1 MKNKL
6 IKCFFNFGNAIAIFY
21 MFIPLYMIYNY
32 KQYRFGNL
40 SFTIEL
46 FSSIAYSIFFYKKVM
61 CKKEFL
67 EEKKKNFEDL
77 YKREHP
83 IFENQSYE
91 SKYNSLMNFTNS
103 LFDDEI
109 I

>member
-6 IKCFFNFGNAIAIFY
+6 IKWFFNFGNCIAIFY

-32 KQYRFGNL
+32 KQYRFSVL
-40 SFTIEL
+40 SFVIEL

-67 EEKKKNFEDL
+67 KEKKKTFENL
-77 YKREHP
+77 YKKEHFL
-83 IFENQSYE
+83 FENQSYE
-91 SKYNSLMNFTNS
+91 NKYESLINFTNS
-103 LFDDEI
+103 IFDDEI